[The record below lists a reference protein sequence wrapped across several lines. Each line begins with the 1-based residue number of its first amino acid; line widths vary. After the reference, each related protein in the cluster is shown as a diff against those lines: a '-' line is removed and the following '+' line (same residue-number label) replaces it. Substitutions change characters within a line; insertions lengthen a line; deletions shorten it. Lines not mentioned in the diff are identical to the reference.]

1 MGVWVVCAVVVALLV
16 IVGSVGAALLAVA
29 SEAEREGLFDD

>member
-1 MGVWVVCAVVVALLV
+1 MGVWLVCAVVVVLLV
-16 IVGSVGAALLAVA
+16 IVGSVGAAVLAVA